1 MLLIGEDDTG
11 IYLILESDSYTDGEK
26 RKYICYYED
35 EEESADIKDKYK
47 DIPRIDDVV
56 KVSGT
61 LARAYYMPQET
72 EMTICPKISIEKLEE
87 KQ

>member
-1 MLLIGEDDTG
+1 MN
-11 IYLILESDSYTDGEK
+11 
-26 RKYICYYED
+26 
-35 EEESADIKDKYK
+35 IKDKYK
-47 DIPRIDDVV
+47 DRPRIDDVV